1 MQTVVQS
8 SFLPVSII
16 VIGLGENND
25 FSLLEFLDSDDERL
39 MDKYGRI
46 QQRDNLQFVE
56 YNKHKGNPKELK
68 NQVLNELPEQMENYM
83 GYKNISAKTVS
94 KLYEDW
100 SHKMS
105 LDNLCKSIDE
115 KK

>member
-1 MQTVVQS
+1 
-8 SFLPVSII
+8 
-16 VIGLGENND
+16 
-25 FSLLEFLDSDDERL
+25 
-39 MDKYGRI
+39 
-46 QQRDNLQFVE
+46 
-56 YNKHKGNPKELK
+56 
-68 NQVLNELPEQMENYM
+68 VLNELPEQMENYM
-83 GYKNISAKTVS
+83 GYKNITAKTVS